1 MTLVLEPKNQAD
13 YQLFVELAKRLQVAY
28 REDSQ
33 SLEELAKAEDS
44 FFALAGSWQSGQSTD
59 DLIQLIE
66 SARTTKTIDL
76 PL

>member
-13 YQLFVELAKRLQVAY
+13 YQLFVDLAKRLQVDY
-28 REDSQ
+28 REESQ
-33 SLEELAKAEDS
+33 SLEELTKAEDR
-44 FFALAGSWQSGQSTD
+44 FFSLAGSWQSDQSTD
-59 DLIQLIE
+59 ELIDLIE